1 MLTVPDPPTNLS
13 IIKLSANSVVIA
25 WAAPTTISPDAIDEY
40 RWTVTFKKFLY
51 EPPNHCAP
59 QTVEP
64 VATYFVKNVQTYQ
77 YKIANLMPASCYL
90 LELSAATESGLGNS
104 TNITIHTLSSSNV

>member
-1 MLTVPDPPTNLS
+1 MLIVPDPPTNLS
-13 IIKLSANSVVIA
+13 IIKLSANNVVLA
-25 WAAPTTISPDAIDEY
+25 WEAPTTISPDAIDEY

-51 EPPNHCAP
+51 EPPNYCTP

-64 VATYFVKNVQTYQ
+64 VVTYFVKNDQTYH
-77 YKIANLMPASCYL
+77 YKIANLMPASCYYV
-90 LELSAATESGLGNS
+90 ELSAATESGFGNS